1 MNVTHATETAAT
13 GTGGAAAI
21 PPTRNEHL
29 KWIFSLLC
37 AAVILA
43 VCVVAGLS
51 RPACWFFSLTVLAIC
66 LWGFSLL
73 PDGLV
78 AVMLP
83 MGYILSGVGTPAQVL
98 SPWTKPMG
106 WMILGGLMTGLVLQ
120 HTGLARRIA
129 LWALHV
135 TGSSFRR
142 LLWGILLAGFIIA
155 PLMPTSTG
163 KCILLGIICIGICDA
178 MGFKARSREASTLL
192 MAGYL
197 AVAGPRM
204 GLYTGAGEVTLNLQ
218 MLATAGVHVSWLEYF
233 LQNFAPS
240 VVYSVLSIVVLRLV
254 MRPKSTVDA
263 RVWVEEQYAGLGPM
277 SLREKKALALFAV
290 LAVLMMTD
298 KWHGINIGWI
308 MMVVGFVGFLPGFD
322 LVDGKKFATLKPDL
336 RAVHRGLHVHRR
348 GGPGHGHGQ
357 EHRPG
362 SAAPAAGQGRA
373 GHGHRLLPLRGGAQL
388 PAHAGGRRKHLH
400 RAAGGNRQGPGHQ
413 SPGPG
418 LRLHARPGPVRA
430 ALRIRGL
437 SVHVLHGLHQLQ
449 GHGHGLRLAGAYG
462 ADRAHP
468 RLLSLLEAHRRGLSP
483 PHGAYPSFTRQQTQ
497 T

>member
-322 LVDGKKFATLKPDL
+322 LVDGKKFATLNLTCVLFIVGCMSIGAAAQATGMDKSIA
-336 RAVHRGLHVHRR
+336 RAVLPLLQDKGELGTVIASFLSGAGLNFLLTPVAAVSTFTVPLAEIAKAL
-348 GGPGHGHGQ
+348 GINPL
-357 EHRPG
+357 
-362 SAAPAAGQGRA
+362 APAYAFMLGLDQYVLPYEYAAFLYMFSTGYINFKDMVMVFAWRA
-373 GHGHRLLPLRGGAQL
+373 LMALIVLILVFYPFWKLTGA
-388 PAHAGGRRKHLH
+388 A
-400 RAAGGNRQGPGHQ
+400 
-413 SPGPG
+413 
-418 LRLHARPGPVRA
+418 
-430 ALRIRGL
+430 
-437 SVHVLHGLHQLQ
+437 
-449 GHGHGLRLAGAYG
+449 
-462 ADRAHP
+462 
-468 RLLSLLEAHRRGLSP
+468 
-483 PHGAYPSFTRQQTQ
+483 
-497 T
+497 

>member
-21 PPTRNEHL
+21 PPTRHEHL

-322 LVDGKKFATLKPDL
+322 LVDGKKFATLNLTCVLFIVGCMSIGAAAQATGMDKSIA
-336 RAVHRGLHVHRR
+336 RAVLPLLQDKGELGTVIASFLSGAGLNFLLTPVAAVSTFTVPLAEIAKAL
-348 GGPGHGHGQ
+348 GINPL
-357 EHRPG
+357 
-362 SAAPAAGQGRA
+362 APAYAFMLGLDQYVLPYEYAAFLYMFSTGYINFKDMVMVFAWRA
-373 GHGHRLLPLRGGAQL
+373 LMALIVLILVFYPFWKLTGA
-388 PAHAGGRRKHLH
+388 A
-400 RAAGGNRQGPGHQ
+400 
-413 SPGPG
+413 
-418 LRLHARPGPVRA
+418 
-430 ALRIRGL
+430 
-437 SVHVLHGLHQLQ
+437 
-449 GHGHGLRLAGAYG
+449 
-462 ADRAHP
+462 
-468 RLLSLLEAHRRGLSP
+468 
-483 PHGAYPSFTRQQTQ
+483 
-497 T
+497 

>member
-106 WMILGGLMTGLVLQ
+106 WMILGGLMTGLVLL

-322 LVDGKKFATLKPDL
+322 LVDGKKFATLNLTCVLFIVGCMSIGAAAQATGMDKSIA
-336 RAVHRGLHVHRR
+336 RAVLPLLQDKGELGTVIASFLSGAGLNFLLTPVAAVSTFTVPLAEIAKAL
-348 GGPGHGHGQ
+348 GINPL
-357 EHRPG
+357 
-362 SAAPAAGQGRA
+362 APAYAFMLGLDQYVLPYEYAAFLYMFSTGYINFKDMVMVFAWRA
-373 GHGHRLLPLRGGAQL
+373 LMALIVLILVFYPFWKLTGA
-388 PAHAGGRRKHLH
+388 A
-400 RAAGGNRQGPGHQ
+400 
-413 SPGPG
+413 
-418 LRLHARPGPVRA
+418 
-430 ALRIRGL
+430 
-437 SVHVLHGLHQLQ
+437 
-449 GHGHGLRLAGAYG
+449 
-462 ADRAHP
+462 
-468 RLLSLLEAHRRGLSP
+468 
-483 PHGAYPSFTRQQTQ
+483 
-497 T
+497 

>member
-37 AAVILA
+37 AAVILT
-43 VCVVAGLS
+43 VCVVAGLP

-254 MRPKSTVDA
+254 MRPRSTVDA

-322 LVDGKKFATLKPDL
+322 LVDGKKFATLNLTSVLFIVGCMSIGAAAQATGMDKSIA
-336 RAVHRGLHVHRR
+336 RAVLPLLQGKGELGTVIASFFSGAGLNFLLTPVAAVSTFTVPLAEIAKAL
-348 GGPGHGHGQ
+348 GINPL
-357 EHRPG
+357 
-362 SAAPAAGQGRA
+362 APAYAFMLGLDQYVLPYEYAAFLYMFSTGYINFKDMVLVFAWRA
-373 GHGHRLLPLRGGAQL
+373 LMALIVLILVFYPFWKLTGA
-388 PAHAGGRRKHLH
+388 A
-400 RAAGGNRQGPGHQ
+400 
-413 SPGPG
+413 
-418 LRLHARPGPVRA
+418 
-430 ALRIRGL
+430 
-437 SVHVLHGLHQLQ
+437 
-449 GHGHGLRLAGAYG
+449 
-462 ADRAHP
+462 
-468 RLLSLLEAHRRGLSP
+468 
-483 PHGAYPSFTRQQTQ
+483 
-497 T
+497 

>member
-322 LVDGKKFATLKPDL
+322 LVDGKKFATLNLTSVLFIVGCMSIGAAAQATGMDKSIA
-336 RAVHRGLHVHRR
+336 RAVLPLLQDKGELGTVIASFLSGAGLNFLLTPVAAVSTFTVPLAEIAKAL
-348 GGPGHGHGQ
+348 GINPL
-357 EHRPG
+357 
-362 SAAPAAGQGRA
+362 APAYAFMLGLDQYVLPYEYAAFLYMFSTGYINFKDMVMVFAWRA
-373 GHGHRLLPLRGGAQL
+373 LMALIVLILVFYPFWKLTGA
-388 PAHAGGRRKHLH
+388 A
-400 RAAGGNRQGPGHQ
+400 
-413 SPGPG
+413 
-418 LRLHARPGPVRA
+418 
-430 ALRIRGL
+430 
-437 SVHVLHGLHQLQ
+437 
-449 GHGHGLRLAGAYG
+449 
-462 ADRAHP
+462 
-468 RLLSLLEAHRRGLSP
+468 
-483 PHGAYPSFTRQQTQ
+483 
-497 T
+497 

>member
-13 GTGGAAAI
+13 GMGGAAAI

-43 VCVVAGLS
+43 VCVVVGLP

-178 MGFKARSREASTLL
+178 MGFKARSRETSTLL

-290 LAVLMMTD
+290 LAVLMNLTSVLFIVGCMSIGAAAQATGMD
-298 KWHGINIGWI
+298 KSIARAVLPLLQGKGELGMVIASFFSGAGLNFLLTPVAAVSTFTVPLAEIAKALGINP
-308 MMVVGFVGFLPGFD
+308 L
-322 LVDGKKFATLKPDL
+322 
-336 RAVHRGLHVHRR
+336 
-348 GGPGHGHGQ
+348 
-357 EHRPG
+357 
-362 SAAPAAGQGRA
+362 APAYAFMLGLDQYVLPYEYAAFLYMFSTGYINFKDMVMVFAWRA
-373 GHGHRLLPLRGGAQL
+373 LMALIVLILVFYPFWKLTGA
-388 PAHAGGRRKHLH
+388 A
-400 RAAGGNRQGPGHQ
+400 
-413 SPGPG
+413 
-418 LRLHARPGPVRA
+418 
-430 ALRIRGL
+430 
-437 SVHVLHGLHQLQ
+437 
-449 GHGHGLRLAGAYG
+449 
-462 ADRAHP
+462 
-468 RLLSLLEAHRRGLSP
+468 
-483 PHGAYPSFTRQQTQ
+483 
-497 T
+497 

>member
-218 MLATAGVHVSWLEYF
+218 MLTTAGVHVSWLEYF

-322 LVDGKKFATLKPDL
+322 LVDGKKFATLNLTSVLFIVGCMSIGAAAQATGMDKSIA
-336 RAVHRGLHVHRR
+336 RAVLPLLQGKGELGTVIASFLSGAGLNFLLTPVAAVSTFTVPLAEIAKAL
-348 GGPGHGHGQ
+348 GINPL
-357 EHRPG
+357 
-362 SAAPAAGQGRA
+362 APAYAFMLGLDQYVLPYEYAAFLYMFSTGYINFKDMVMVFAWRA
-373 GHGHRLLPLRGGAQL
+373 LMALIVLILVFYPFWKLTGA
-388 PAHAGGRRKHLH
+388 A
-400 RAAGGNRQGPGHQ
+400 
-413 SPGPG
+413 
-418 LRLHARPGPVRA
+418 
-430 ALRIRGL
+430 
-437 SVHVLHGLHQLQ
+437 
-449 GHGHGLRLAGAYG
+449 
-462 ADRAHP
+462 
-468 RLLSLLEAHRRGLSP
+468 
-483 PHGAYPSFTRQQTQ
+483 
-497 T
+497 